1 MGQQNARRLGLREG
15 GYTLISTDLAAAL
28 KEVDGRLSGANLW
41 MTVTRSAGLISKV
54 EYFSDA
60 ARTKRVI
67 ERVVAR
73 TAGGGGVMRVTGIV
87 TKFFNDDG
95 SEDSRVTDTVARSS
109 DLIVTDDGPFS
120 TGEGTEI

>member
-15 GYTLISTDLAAAL
+15 GYTLVSADLAAAL
-28 KEVDGRLSGANLW
+28 KEVDGRTSGADLW
-41 MTVTRSAGLISKV
+41 MTVTRSAGLITKV

-60 ARTKRVI
+60 ARTTLVI
-67 ERVVAR
+67 ERTVTR
-73 TAGGGGVMRVTGIV
+73 TVGGGGVPRITGIV
-87 TKFFNDDG
+87 TKFFNADG